1 MKYCKTCLQ
10 PDTRPNTYFSKD
22 GICPACNYFESLKNV
37 DWDER
42 KKELAEIVKFGKEN
56 SDSGYDCIIGVSG
69 GKDSTRQALYVRD
82 VLGMNP
88 LLVSLSHPPPQITQR
103 GADNLSNLV
112 DLGFD
117 IITINPAPETW
128 RALMKKGFIE
138 YGNCIKSTEFPLF
151 SSVPRV
157 AIAYQIPLIW
167 WGENP
172 GLQLGDLGTMGKT
185 GGDGNRIKYMNT
197 LGGGDITWLL
207 GNGVEKKDILQYT
220 YPSDAEMERAGLRIV
235 YLGYYWDDW
244 SLVNNGIASS
254 LRGLDIRREPIEDI
268 GDPFGV
274 TALDEDW
281 VTFNQMMK
289 YYKFGF
295 GRVADYVNEEVRLKR
310 MTREE
315 GINLLEKYDG
325 TCSEKY
331 IRSFCDYIEIT
342 VEEFWAVVDRY
353 VNRELFEPDPKNRW
367 KRKFKVGIGL

>member
-10 PDTRPNTYFSKD
+10 PDTRPNTVFGED
-22 GICPACNYFESLKNV
+22 GLCPACNYFNSLASV
-37 DWDER
+37 DWEDR
-42 KKELAEIVKFGKEN
+42 RKELTEVVKYGREH

-69 GKDSTRQALYVRD
+69 GKDSTKQALYVRD

-128 RALMKKGFIE
+128 KDLMKKGFID

-157 AIAYQIPLIW
+157 AIAYKISLIW

-172 GLQLGDLGTMGKT
+172 GLQLGDLGTIGKT

-197 LGGGDITWLL
+197 LGGGDVTWLL
-207 GNGVEKKDILQYT
+207 GNGVERKDILQYI
-220 YPSDAEMERAGLRIV
+220 YPSDEEMERAKLRIV

-244 SLVNNGIASS
+244 SLVNNGISS
-254 LRGLDIRREPIEDI
+254 CLRGLDIRREPIEDI

-289 YYKFGF
+289 YLKYGF
-295 GRVADYVNEEVRLKR
+295 GRVSDYVNEEIRLKR

-315 GINLLEKYDG
+315 GINLIERFDG
-325 TCSEKY
+325 TCSDKY
-331 IRSFCDYIEIT
+331 IKSFCDYIDIS
-342 VEEFWAVVDRY
+342 VEEFWRIVDSY
-353 VNRELFEPDPKNRW
+353 VNRNLFEPDPLTRW